1 MEPDVVERLTI
12 QHTRTINS
20 LIFQLLATRQ
30 ALHAVMATVPDP
42 DHVASVFE
50 KQVADTLSDLSQEPD
65 QEYLAEAYA
74 QSADETLA
82 ALGQQPKFDV

>member
-1 MEPDVVERLTI
+1 
-12 QHTRTINS
+12 
-20 LIFQLLATRQ
+20 
-30 ALHAVMATVPDP
+30 VPDP

-65 QEYLAEAYA
+65 QAYLAEAYA